1 MNLWKVLKQV
11 VKVAFFRLH
20 LFLGVLRLVS
30 VLFYGLVV
38 YHAKHVKLYLP
49 TNRETV
55 YATELREN
63 ELQKQDDMVKVK
75 VNVMQEA

>member
-1 MNLWKVLKQV
+1 
-11 VKVAFFRLH
+11 LH

-30 VLFYGLVV
+30 VMFYGLVV

-49 TNRETV
+49 TSRETV

-63 ELQKQDDMVKVK
+63 ELQKPDDLVKSNLMEK
-75 VNVMQEA
+75 A